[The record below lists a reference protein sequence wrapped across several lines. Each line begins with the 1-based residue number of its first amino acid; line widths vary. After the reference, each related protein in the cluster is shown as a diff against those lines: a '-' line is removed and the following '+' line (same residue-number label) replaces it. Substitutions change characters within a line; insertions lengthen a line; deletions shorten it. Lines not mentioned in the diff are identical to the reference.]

1 MKLKELLNQKKDDIL
16 GKWFDSIINTYPAE
30 TSRILKTN
38 KDQFANPVGNTFS
51 EEVGVIYD
59 GLLGKADSER
69 VELAIDRIVRIR
81 AVQDFPASQVVNFI
95 YLLKEIVIEEF
106 RDKALEQE
114 LLAFGSEIDGL
125 ALKGFDIYMECC
137 KKLYEIRAA
146 EVKRNM
152 HMLLRRANMTA

>member
-16 GKWFDSIINTYPAE
+16 GKWFDSIINTYPVD

-51 EEVGVIYD
+51 EEIGVIFD
-59 GLLGKADSER
+59 GLLGRTDPER

-81 AVQDFPASQVVNFI
+81 AVQDFSASQVVDF
-95 YLLKEIVIEEF
+95 LFFLKEIVHKEF
-106 RDKALEQE
+106 GDMALEQE
-114 LLAFGSEIDGL
+114 LLVFGSEIDGL
-125 ALKGFDIYMECC
+125 ALKGFDIYMNCC
-137 KKLYEIRAA
+137 RQLYEIRAT
-146 EVKRNM
+146 EVKNNM